1 MKIAGWIHVDEMRT
15 LLEIHYDEV
24 HFQRWRSK
32 DGKAPERKGEYH
44 VFKGT
49 INAHRKRLCQR
60 LQLPKD
66 VKKILQTPRD
76 EDDVAKLEKLR
87 SVIAREIE
95 GREHVLLET
104 SEHIESIA
112 RSVERCKRAAF
123 VDEVGMNC
131 KGIAAGSRVV
141 LRRPLVD
148 KASVAAEIRRL
159 EPNEY
164 TEA

>member
-1 MKIAGWIHVDEMRT
+1 MKIAGWIHVDEIRT

-76 EDDVAKLEKLR
+76 EDDAAKLEKLR

-95 GREHVLLET
+95 GREHVLLEI
-104 SEHIESIA
+104 SAHIESIA

-123 VDEVGMNC
+123 VDELGVNC

-141 LRRPLVD
+141 LRG
-148 KASVAAEIRRL
+148 
-159 EPNEY
+159 
-164 TEA
+164 